1 MRLSVS
7 KIESNPFFHHP
18 TTMPARGRNE
28 AQKSEIFIKRGGSMV
43 KYLRIGLILL
53 CAVSLVS
60 GCANMTAR
68 QKGFMKGA
76 AAGAAICGG
85 TAAYIG
91 HQNDSNPDRAALTG
105 AIACGLVGG
114 AIGAI
119 LAKEDVVVPPEP
131 VVEPIPE
138 PEPEP
143 AIVEEVVE
151 EVVVVEVREKIVLR
165 GINFDFD
172 KSDIKPEFVPVLDE
186 AVEILKKHTDI
197 NVIVEGHTD
206 WTGTEKYNMGLSER
220 RAASVCTYLADKG
233 ISQNSLE
240 TVGYGEANPIADNH
254 TREGRSMNRRVVFK
268 ILN

>member
-1 MRLSVS
+1 MRIIVS
-7 KIESNPFFHHP
+7 KIESDPFFHQP
-18 TTMPARGRNE
+18 TPMPVCEHNE
-28 AQKSEIFIKRGGSMV
+28 ACKFGTFIKRGGIML

-68 QKGFMKGA
+68 QKGFMT
-76 AAGAAICGG
+76 GAAIGAAVCGG
-85 TAAYIG
+85 TAAAIG
-91 HQNDSNPDRAALTG
+91 HENDSNPDKAALTG

-119 LAKEDVVVPPEP
+119 LAKEDVIVPPEEP

-138 PEPEP
+138 PELIPEP
-143 AIVEEVVE
+143 AVVE
-151 EVVVVEVREKIVLR
+151 EVVVVEVPEKIVLR

-172 KSDIKPEFVPVLDE
+172 KSNIKPEFVPVLDE
-186 AVEILKKHTDI
+186 AVEILKKHPDTNI
-197 NVIVEGHTD
+197 IIEGHTD
-206 WTGTEKYNMGLSER
+206 WIGTEKYNLGLSKR
-220 RAASVCTYLADKG
+220 RAASVCNYLVEKG

-240 TVGYGEANPIADNH
+240 TVGYGEADPIADNH

-268 ILN
+268 ILD

>member
-1 MRLSVS
+1 
-7 KIESNPFFHHP
+7 
-18 TTMPARGRNE
+18 
-28 AQKSEIFIKRGGSMV
+28 MV

-76 AAGAAICGG
+76 AVGAAVCGG
-85 TAAYIG
+85 TAAYVG
-91 HQNDSNPDRAALTG
+91 HQNDSNPDKAALTG
-105 AIACGLVGG
+105 ALACGLIGG

-119 LAKEDVVVPPEP
+119 LAEEDVVVPPEP
-131 VVEPIPE
+131 VVEPIAELEPE

-143 AIVEEVVE
+143 AIVEEVKE

-186 AVEILKKHTDI
+186 AVKILKENSDI
-197 NVIVEGHTD
+197 KVIIEGHTD
-206 WTGTEKYNMGLSER
+206 WTGAEKYNQGLSER
-220 RAASVCTYLADKG
+220 RAASVCNYLVEKG

-240 TVGYGEANPIADNH
+240 TVGYGEADPIADNH

-268 ILN
+268 ILD

>member
-1 MRLSVS
+1 M
-7 KIESNPFFHHP
+7 I
-18 TTMPARGRNE
+18 
-28 AQKSEIFIKRGGSMV
+28 

-68 QKGFMKGA
+68 QKGFMT
-76 AAGAAICGG
+76 GAAIGAAVCGG
-85 TAAYIG
+85 TAAAIG
-91 HQNDSNPDRAALTG
+91 HENDSNPDKAALFSGIAG
-105 AIACGLVGG
+105 ALVGG

-143 AIVEEVVE
+143 AVVEEVKE

-172 KSDIKPEFVPVLDE
+172 KSNIKPEFMPVLDE
-186 AVEILKKHTDI
+186 AVEILKENPDI
-197 NVIVEGHTD
+197 KVIIEGHTD
-206 WTGTEKYNMGLSER
+206 WTGPEKYNQGLSER
-220 RAASVCTYLADKG
+220 RAASVCNYLVKKG
-233 ISQNSLE
+233 IAQNSLE
-240 TVGYGEANPIADNH
+240 TVGYGEADPIADNH
-254 TREGRSMNRRVVFK
+254 TREGRNMNRRVVFK
-268 ILN
+268 ILD

>member
-1 MRLSVS
+1 
-7 KIESNPFFHHP
+7 
-18 TTMPARGRNE
+18 
-28 AQKSEIFIKRGGSMV
+28 MV
-43 KYLRIGLILL
+43 KLLRIGLILL

-76 AAGAAICGG
+76 AVGAAICGG
-85 TAAYIG
+85 TAAYVG
-91 HQNDSNPDRAALTG
+91 HQNDSNPDKAALTG
-105 AIACGLVGG
+105 ALACGLVGG

-138 PEPEP
+138 PVPEP
-143 AIVEEVVE
+143 AVVEEVEEEIVVVE
-151 EVVVVEVREKIVLR
+151 EVVLEKIVLR

-186 AVEILKKHTDI
+186 AVEILKEHPDI
-197 NVIVEGHTD
+197 NVIIEGHTD
-206 WTGTEKYNMGLSER
+206 WTGTEKYNQGLSER
-220 RAASVCTYLADKG
+220 RAASVCNYLVEKG

-240 TVGYGEANPIADNH
+240 TVGYGEADPIADNH

-268 ILN
+268 ILD

>member
-1 MRLSVS
+1 
-7 KIESNPFFHHP
+7 
-18 TTMPARGRNE
+18 
-28 AQKSEIFIKRGGSMV
+28 
-43 KYLRIGLILL
+43 
-53 CAVSLVS
+53 
-60 GCANMTAR
+60 MTAR

-76 AAGAAICGG
+76 AVGAAVCGG

-91 HQNDSNPDRAALTG
+91 HQNDSNPDKAALTG
-105 AIACGLVGG
+105 ALAGALVGG
-114 AIGAI
+114 TIGAI

-131 VVEPIPE
+131 VVEPV
-138 PEPEP
+138 PEP
-143 AIVEEVVE
+143 AVVVEVKE

-186 AVEILKKHTDI
+186 AVEILKENPDI
-197 NVIVEGHTD
+197 KVIIEGHTD

-220 RAASVCTYLADKG
+220 RAASVCNYLVEKG

-240 TVGYGEANPIADNH
+240 TVGYGEADPIADNH

-268 ILN
+268 ILD